1 MAGEVR
7 DVQGGSNVMV
17 ETCRLNEVG
26 QVKDRKGESKP
37 VPLKEL

>member
-7 DVQGGSNVMV
+7 DVQGGSNVMA
-17 ETCRLNEVG
+17 EICRLNEVG
-26 QVKDRKGESKP
+26 QVKERKGESKL